1 MADAQ
6 TLEDMSPGL
15 LKVVERAQRAPE
27 GRFNSLAHL
36 IDVPALTRAYRRQR
50 TDAAV
55 GVDGVTK
62 DAYGRHL
69 EGNLQDPHTRR
80 KAQRSRHQPIRRVHI
95 PKAQG
100 KTRPIGISIYASYC
114 LSLRRRLGITM
125 AENRMAKLSISGRD
139 QRKNPIA
146 RHHEASNH
154 CFFETFL
161 FSSYLLPEAAHG
173 LTALVRSPQPG
184 RAYLLMKDSI

>member
-6 TLEDMSPGL
+6 TLEARSPGL
-15 LKVVERAQRAPE
+15 LKGVERAQRAPE
-27 GRFNSLAHL
+27 GRCNSLAPL
-36 IDVPALTRAYRRQR
+36 MDVPALTRAYRRQR

-69 EGNLQDPHTRR
+69 EGNLQDLHTRR

-100 KTRPIGISIYASYC
+100 KTRPIGIS
-114 LSLRRRLGITM
+114 GP
-125 AENRMAKLSISGRD
+125 EGEGRGCY
-139 QRKNPIA
+139 P
-146 RHHEASNH
+146 RHQTS
-154 CFFETFL
+154 T
-161 FSSYLLPEAAHG
+161 
-173 LTALVRSPQPG
+173 
-184 RAYLLMKDSI
+184 